1 MEEEYDHEEQHY
13 STPIMFSQL
22 DQVDITALSIFLN
35 HYLTN
40 VRFLSCRSVSINCS
54 DLDGT
59 KVLYD
64 PLDIPGLIISLSE
77 CFSPALE
84 PLHFHFEFLFF
95 TFIDERILADPSL
108 AVGFDAVAPL
118 LLFIRST
125 NLRLDWICTSAIDDA
140 SLRTIA
146 QSWPQLET
154 CLFGNAARWVIPP
167 SLTFIGLVYLIH
179 HCRRSHT
186 IGMSFCAC
194 QVDINSEL
202 FSRTIPNKNI
212 TELSVGMSP
221 IVDSCVDSCPS

>member
-1 MEEEYDHEEQHY
+1 MEEEYDYEEQHH
-13 STPIMFSQL
+13 STPIMFSIKCTSL
-22 DQVDITALSIFLN
+22 
-35 HYLTN
+35 HYQSLYHEH
-40 VRFLSCRSVSINCS
+40 
-54 DLDGT
+54 GT

-84 PLHFHFEFLFF
+84 PLHFHFEFEFF
-95 TFIDERILADPSL
+95 TFIDERILADLSF

-118 LLFIRST
+118 LPFICLT

-140 SLRTIA
+140 SLKTIA

-154 CLFGNAARWVIPP
+154 FLFGNAAHWDLSTSYI
-167 SLTFIGLVYLIH
+167 
-179 HCRRSHT
+179 
-186 IGMSFCAC
+186 IGMSFCVC

-212 TELSVGMSP
+212 TKLSVGMSP
-221 IVDSCVDSCPS
+221 IVDSVTVASQLRRFLPKLTYVNFLDWLDDDIPTPPPFEHLEEG